1 MGNTGRG
8 MTAETQTLVEI
19 GRGLVLIAMVA
30 AAAAKS
36 LDVRSFAEDLG
47 RSFAWLQDASARVF
61 AFAILVAEWLIAILI
76 ALGSDMARI
85 GLLAALALLSAFT
98 VVVAWS
104 VVFDRGLVCSC
115 FGASSSHRMNGYDL
129 ARNMVLVAA
138 AAYAWLQPPAR
149 DVVQT
154 IAGQPAPV
162 SIALTAAA
170 AIVFL
175 LITSLQDIALLLRI
189 DTER

>member
-1 MGNTGRG
+1 MN
-8 MTAETQTLVEI
+8 AETLALADI
-19 GRGLVLIAMVA
+19 ARSLVLIVMLA
-30 AAAAKS
+30 AASTKSFDVHGFAKDIS
-36 LDVRSFAEDLG
+36 
-47 RSFAWLQDASARVF
+47 RSFAWLQGARARAI
-61 AFAILVAEWLIAILI
+61 AFAILIAEWLIAILI
-76 ALGSDMARI
+76 AAGGDMSRI
-85 GLLAALALLSAFT
+85 GLLAALALLSMFSA
-98 VVVAWS
+98 VVAWS
-104 VVFDRGLVCSC
+104 VVFDRGVVCSC

-138 AAYAWLQPPAR
+138 AAYAWLQAPAR

-162 SIALTAAA
+162 SIALAAAA

-189 DTER
+189 DTERRSHEQ

>member
-1 MGNTGRG
+1 MS
-8 MTAETQTLVEI
+8 AEAQTLAEI
-19 GRGLVLIAMVA
+19 GRSLVLIAMVA

-36 LDVRSFAEDLG
+36 LDVGRFAHDLSRSFP
-47 RSFAWLQDASARVF
+47 WLQSASARAF
-61 AFAILVAEWLIAILI
+61 AFAILVAEWLIALLI
-76 ALGSDMARI
+76 VVGGDMAGV
-85 GLLAALALLSAFT
+85 GLLAALVLLSAFT

-129 ARNMVLVAA
+129 MRNSLLMVAA
-138 AAYAWLQPPAR
+138 AFAWLHAPTR

-154 IAGQPAPV
+154 IATQPASL
-162 SIALTAAA
+162 SIALAVSSV
-170 AIVFL
+170 IVFL

-189 DTER
+189 DSGR